1 MRNDGFSTSV
11 SARALIRLEAVEGS
25 AAQPGTRPQ
34 RISCTT
40 RCEPGAAPDPVKF
53 RDADA
58 LEFEKAR
65 GSLKFGDQT
74 SLVVDARASIGFVAW
89 AEPTAAV
96 KTRSA

>member
-1 MRNDGFSTSV
+1 MQTVISGRVV
-11 SARALIRLEAVEGS
+11 SFTARDYDFVPRGESERVQGL
-25 AAQPGTRPQ
+25 TRIMWVLQ
-34 RISCTT
+34 AD
-40 RCEPGAAPDPVKF
+40 GAAPDPVKF